1 MTELQC
7 LFAAASLARHRPVL
21 PRRKFPATGSPS
33 SYRLARVTPL
43 VVALFAA
50 CVAHAQGPT
59 THAGFRQ
66 IEFPDAV
73 TGQRVPLFV
82 WYPTSQASRPA
93 QFGPYTLDVAP
104 GATPAGG
111 RHRLV
116 MISHG
121 TGGDPL
127 SHAQLGTALARRG
140 YVAAAPRHAKDNSR
154 DWSGVGT
161 YEVWYGRPRQISEG
175 IDAILADPSLGAVID
190 PDRIAVIGHSAG
202 GYTALALVG
211 GHADMDRARSHCRQ
225 HPDDGFCQVR
235 RPDQTRVA
243 APSVPIPDSRDGRIK
258 AAIAM
263 APPGILLDPVS
274 LAKVGVPVRIYAA
287 ELDAVVPVRYHA
299 EPLRQTIKP
308 TPEFVL
314 VRGAGH
320 YSFVEPFPEAVK
332 EQVGEVA
339 TDPPGFDRA
348 VFQEKL
354 RREIAEFLDRALR

>member
-1 MTELQC
+1 MNAPSSARMVRVAPFVAI
-7 LFAAASLARHRPVL
+7 LFASWI
-21 PRRKFPATGSPS
+21 
-33 SYRLARVTPL
+33 
-43 VVALFAA
+43 
-50 CVAHAQGPT
+50 AHAQGPAT
-59 THAGFRQ
+59 AVGFRQ

-73 TGQRVPLFV
+73 SGQRVPLLV
-82 WYPTSQASRPA
+82 WYPTSQASRPT

-104 GATPAGG
+104 GALPAGG
-111 RHRLV
+111 RRWLV

-127 SHAQLGTALARRG
+127 SHAQLAIALARGG

-161 YEVWYGRPRQISEG
+161 YKVWYGRPRQISEG
-175 IDAILADPSLGAVID
+175 IDATLADPALGALID
-190 PDRIAVIGHSAG
+190 PDRVAVVGHSAG

-211 GHADMDRARSHCRQ
+211 ARADMDRARSHCRQ

-235 RPDQTRVA
+235 RPDQTRVP
-243 APSVPIPDSRDGRIK
+243 APSVPIPDSRDARIK

-287 ELDAVVPVRYHA
+287 ELDAVVPGRYDA

-320 YSFVEPFPEAVK
+320 DCFVEPFPEAVK
-332 EQVGEVA
+332 RQAGEGA

>member
-1 MTELQC
+1 M
-7 LFAAASLARHRPVL
+7 
-21 PRRKFPATGSPS
+21 PS
-33 SYRLARVTPL
+33 SSRSGRVVRVAPLIALLLA
-43 VVALFAA
+43 FG
-50 CVAHAQGPT
+50 VAHAQAPAT
-59 THAGFRQ
+59 YVGFRQ

-82 WYPTSQASRPA
+82 WYPTSQASRPTR
-93 QFGPYTLDVAP
+93 FGPYTLDVAR
-104 GATPAGG
+104 GAPPAGG

-121 TGGDPL
+121 TAGDPL
-127 SHAQLGTALARRG
+127 AHAQLGMALARQS
-140 YVAAAPRHAKDNSR
+140 YVAAAPSHAKDNSR

-175 IDAILADPSLGAVID
+175 IDALLADPALGTVID

-202 GYTALALVG
+202 GYTALVLVG
-211 GHADMDRARSHCRQ
+211 GRADMDRARSHCRQ

-243 APSVPIPDSRDGRIK
+243 APSARIPDSRDARIK

-287 ELDAVVPVRYHA
+287 ELDAVVPGRYHA
-299 EPLRQTIKP
+299 EPLRDAIKP

-314 VRGAGH
+314 VRGASH
-320 YSFVEPFPEAVK
+320 FAFVEPFPEAIK
-332 EQVGEVA
+332 QQVGEPA

-348 VFQEKL
+348 GFQERL
-354 RREIAEFLDRALR
+354 RREIVEFLDRALR

>member
-1 MTELQC
+1 MVSLPSPRRMIRVT
-7 LFAAASLARHRPVL
+7 LFAAV
-21 PRRKFPATGSPS
+21 
-33 SYRLARVTPL
+33 
-43 VVALFAA
+43 LFASSA
-50 CVAHAQGPT
+50 AQAQGPVT
-59 THAGFRQ
+59 YAGFRQ
-66 IEFPDAV
+66 IEFSDAV
-73 TGQRVPLFV
+73 TGQRVVLLV
-82 WYPTSQASRPA
+82 WYPTSHASRPTR
-93 QFGPYTLDVAP
+93 FGPYTLDVAP
-104 GATPAGG
+104 GAPPAGG

-121 TGGDPL
+121 TAGDPL
-127 SHAQLGTALARRG
+127 SHAQLGMALARQG

-175 IDAILADPSLGAVID
+175 IDGIFADPGLSAVID

-202 GYTALALVG
+202 GYTALTLVG
-211 GHADMDRARSHCRQ
+211 GRADMDRARSHCRE

-235 RPDQTRVA
+235 LPDQARVSA
-243 APSVPIPDSRDGRIK
+243 SSVPIPDSRDARIK

-287 ELDAVVPVRYHA
+287 ELDAVVPARYHA

-308 TPEFVL
+308 MPEFVL

-320 YSFVEPFPEAVK
+320 YSFVEPFPEAIK
-332 EQVGEVA
+332 EQVGEGA
-339 TDPPGFDRA
+339 IDPPGFDRA
-348 VFQEKL
+348 AFQEKL
-354 RREIAEFLDRALR
+354 RREVAEFFDRVLH

>member
-1 MTELQC
+1 M
-7 LFAAASLARHRPVL
+7 V
-21 PRRKFPATGSPS
+21 
-33 SYRLARVTPL
+33 RVTPF
-43 VVALFAA
+43 VALLLAF
-50 CVAHAQGPT
+50 CVAHAQVPAT
-59 THAGFRQ
+59 SVGFRQ

-82 WYPTSQASRPA
+82 WYPTSQVSRPTR
-93 QFGPYTLDVAP
+93 FGPYTLDVAP
-104 GATPAGG
+104 GAPPAGG

-127 SHAQLGTALARRG
+127 SHAQLGMALARQG

-175 IDAILADPSLGAVID
+175 IDALLADRTLGTVID
-190 PDRIAVIGHSAG
+190 SDRIAVIGHSAG

-211 GHADMDRARSHCRQ
+211 GRADMDRARSHCRQ

-243 APSVPIPDSRDGRIK
+243 APSARIPDSRDARIK

-287 ELDAVVPVRYHA
+287 ELDAVVPAGYHA
-299 EPLRQTIKP
+299 EPLRETIKP

-332 EQVGEVA
+332 KQVGEAA

-348 VFQEKL
+348 RFQEKL
-354 RREIAEFLDRALR
+354 RREIVEFLDRALR

>member
-1 MTELQC
+1 MKT
-7 LFAAASLARHRPVL
+7 
-21 PRRKFPATGSPS
+21 S
-33 SYRLARVTPL
+33 SCRMVRVTPF
-43 VVALFAA
+43 VALLLAF
-50 CVAHAQGPT
+50 CVAHAQVPAT
-59 THAGFRQ
+59 SVGFRQ

-82 WYPTSQASRPA
+82 WYPTSQVSRPTR
-93 QFGPYTLDVAP
+93 FGPYTLDVAP
-104 GATPAGG
+104 GAPPAGG

-127 SHAQLGTALARRG
+127 SHAQLGMALARQG
-140 YVAAAPRHAKDNSR
+140 YVAAAPRHAKDNSG

-175 IDAILADPSLGAVID
+175 IDALLADRTLGTVID
-190 PDRIAVIGHSAG
+190 SDRIAVIGHSAG

-211 GHADMDRARSHCRQ
+211 GRADMDRARSHCRQ

-243 APSVPIPDSRDGRIK
+243 APSARIPDSRDARIK

-287 ELDAVVPVRYHA
+287 ELDAVVPAGYHA
-299 EPLRQTIKP
+299 EPLRETIKP

-332 EQVGEVA
+332 KQVGEAA

-348 VFQEKL
+348 RFQEKL
-354 RREIAEFLDRALR
+354 RREIVEFLDRALR

>member
-1 MTELQC
+1 MAKAWPRPMASFECPPRSFPCAPSTLAGVSMVSLPSPRRMIRVT
-7 LFAAASLARHRPVL
+7 LFAAV
-21 PRRKFPATGSPS
+21 
-33 SYRLARVTPL
+33 
-43 VVALFAA
+43 LFASS
-50 CVAHAQGPT
+50 VAQAQGPVT
-59 THAGFRQ
+59 YAGFRQ
-66 IEFPDAV
+66 IEFSDAV
-73 TGQRVPLFV
+73 TGQRVVLLV
-82 WYPTSQASRPA
+82 WYPTSHASRST

-104 GATPAGG
+104 GAPPPGG

-121 TGGDPL
+121 TAGDPL
-127 SHAQLGTALARRG
+127 SHAQLGIALARQG

-175 IDAILADPSLGAVID
+175 IDALLADPTLGTVID
-190 PDRIAVIGHSAG
+190 PDRIAVIGYSA
-202 GYTALALVG
+202 LVLVG
-211 GHADMDRARSHCRQ
+211 GRADMDRARSHCRQ

-243 APSVPIPDSRDGRIK
+243 APSARIPDSRDARIK

-263 APPGILLDPVS
+263 APPGIFLDPVS
-274 LAKVGVPVRIYAA
+274 LATVGVPVRIYAA
-287 ELDAVVPVRYHA
+287 ELDAVVPPRYHA
-299 EPLRQTIKP
+299 EPLRGTIKP

-332 EQVGEVA
+332 RQVGEAA

-348 VFQEKL
+348 VFQGKL
-354 RREIAEFLDRALR
+354 RLELVEFLDRALR